1 MKEFIDLKGASGVA
15 YRFRLSADGE
25 FQQPIAGNYAYVQA
39 DGAGVKVIVLGE
51 TPDLSRSRASL
62 PKGPRRAGT
71 HLYTR
76 LNVSRAVRM
85 AEHEDLAA
93 HYAGARVVNGSS

>member
-1 MKEFIDLKGASGVA
+1 MNDFIDLKGASGVA
-15 YRFRLSADGE
+15 YRFRRSPDGQ
-25 FQQPIAGNYAYVQA
+25 FQLPIAGNYAYVQG
-39 DGAGVKVIVLGE
+39 DGAGFKVLVLGE
-51 TPDLSRSRASL
+51 TPDLSRDRAGA
-62 PKGPRRAGT
+62 PKGPRRAGA

-93 HYAGARVVNGSS
+93 HYAAARVVSGSG